1 MILALRITNSK
12 YSLMLSSGYFIL
24 FPKIISHILNLVSQ
38 GLDKKKKITTSWF
51 IFCARLLYAQSM
63 CIVEPDYVSEYIK
76 PTICK
81 YH

>member
-38 GLDKKKKITTSWF
+38 GLDKKKKNYYIMVYFLCTFTL
-51 IFCARLLYAQSM
+51 CT
-63 CIVEPDYVSEYIK
+63 VYVYS
-76 PTICK
+76 
-81 YH
+81 